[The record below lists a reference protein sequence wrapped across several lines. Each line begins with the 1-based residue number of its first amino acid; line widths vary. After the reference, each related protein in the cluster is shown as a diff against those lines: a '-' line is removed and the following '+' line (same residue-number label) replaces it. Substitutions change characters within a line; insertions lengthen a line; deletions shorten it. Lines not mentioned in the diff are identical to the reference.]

1 MDLFTLLVV
10 LFSITLTYFLFFRS
24 DSKHRKGAKLPPGP
38 YPLPIVGNI
47 FQLGTKPHQS
57 LAELAKTHGPLM
69 SLHFGSVY
77 TVIVTSPEMAKEI
90 FQKNDQIFLN
100 RTVVEAVHA
109 RDHDKISMAFMP
121 VGNEWRTLRKICKEQ
136 MFSIQSLEA
145 SQGLRQEK
153 LLQLREY
160 VQKCCDRGRVVDI
173 REASF
178 ITTLNLM
185 SNTLFSIQATEFDS
199 NATEEFREIM
209 EGVASIV
216 GDPNFADYFP
226 ILKPFDPQGVKRKAD
241 KYFGKMLA
249 IVEDLLKKRQEL
261 RRASPNSPKKSDLL
275 EKLVEVLSEQG
286 RKEYQLTT
294 EHITHLLLDLF
305 VGGSETTTTEVEW
318 IMSELLLN
326 PEKLAKTKEE
336 LRTVVGENKQMQ
348 ESDIPRLPYFEA
360 VIKEV
365 FRLHPPGPLLLP
377 RKADCD
383 VEVGGYTIPKE
394 TQILV
399 NVWAMG
405 RDPSLWSNAEAFE
418 PERFLDKKLDF
429 KGQDFELIPFG
440 SGRRICPGLSFA
452 NRMLPMTV
460 ATLIHNFDWKL
471 EVEANASDVHKGEMF
486 GIAVRRAVP
495 LRAFPIKP

>member
-1 MDLFTLLVV
+1 MDFFTLLAA
-10 LFSITLTYFLFFRS
+10 LFLITLTFFLFFKS
-24 DSKHRKGAKLPPGP
+24 ESKRRGGANLPPGP

-47 FQLGTKPHQS
+47 FQLGKKPHQS
-57 LAELAKTHGPLM
+57 LAQLAKIHGPLM

-90 FQKNDQIFLN
+90 FVKNDQAFLN

-109 RDHDKISMAFMP
+109 HDHDKISMAFMD
-121 VGNEWRTLRKICKEQ
+121 VGTEWRTLRRICKEQ
-136 MFSIQSLEA
+136 MFSTQSLET

-153 LLQLREY
+153 LQQLHDF
-160 VQKCCDRGRVVDI
+160 VQRCCDSGRVVDI

-178 ITTLNLM
+178 VTTLNLM
-185 SNTLFSIQATEFDS
+185 SATLFSIQATEFDS

-226 ILKPFDPQGVKRKAD
+226 ILKRFDPQGVKRKAEL
-241 KYFGKMLA
+241 YFGKMLVL
-249 IVEDLLKKRQEL
+249 VEDLLQKRQEE
-261 RRASPNSPKKSDLL
+261 RRRSPSYAKKDDLL
-275 EKLVEVLSEQG
+275 ERLVDVLNE
-286 RKEYQLTT
+286 KNEYKLTT
-294 EHITHLLLDLF
+294 KHITHLLLDLF
-305 VGGSETTTTEVEW
+305 VGGSETTTTSVEW
-318 IMSELLLN
+318 IMSELLIN
-326 PEKLAKTKEE
+326 PEKLAKLKEE
-336 LRTVVGENKQMQ
+336 LKTVVGEKKQVQ
-348 ESDIPRLPYFEA
+348 ESDIPQLPYFEA
-360 VIKEV
+360 VLKEV

-377 RKADCD
+377 RKAECD
-383 VEVGGYTIPKE
+383 VQVGSYTIPKE

-399 NVWAMG
+399 NAWAIG
-405 RDPSLWSNAEAFE
+405 RDPAIWPNPEAFE
-418 PERFLDKKLDF
+418 PERFLSQKMDY

-471 EVEANASDVHKGEMF
+471 EVEANAEDVHKGEMF

-495 LRAFPIKP
+495 LRAYPIQP